1 MKEGIS
7 FQDIGNKEA
16 PVLIFIHGLGLNQY
30 VWQWQLPAFK
40 QKFRLICFDLWGH
53 GLSADPFVEPS
64 LSLFVDQ
71 LRDVMDGLA
80 IAKATLVGFSLG
92 GMIARRAA
100 QDMPERIERLILL
113 NTAHKRTAEAQF
125 AIEERVAQSEREGP
139 DATVEAALLRWF
151 TDSYRNH
158 NPEKMD
164 LVRRWVLGNKKS
176 VYHRNYRVL
185 ATSLEEII
193 APDPPITCPTMV
205 LTADQDYG
213 NGPEMSKAIAEEIE
227 GSELVI
233 LTGLRHMALI
243 EDPEAVNQP
252 MLDFLA
258 RSALQGKE
266 R

>member
-53 GLSADPFVEPS
+53 GLSADAFVEPS

-125 AIEERVAQSEREGP
+125 AIEERVVQSEREGP

-151 TDSYRNH
+151 TESYRNH

-185 ATSLEEII
+185 ATGLEEII

-233 LTGLRHMALI
+233 LTGLRHMALM

-258 RSALQGKE
+258 RSAL
-266 R
+266 